1 MALRED
7 EAVRLTAFSHGA
19 GCACKLGPAD
29 LATVMGRLG
38 PLMKP
43 DPALLVGTA
52 TGDDAAVYRLDDRTA
67 LVFTTD
73 FFTPIVDDPYD
84 WGRVAAANALSDV
97 YAMGG
102 RPILCLNLVGWPVEQ
117 LPLEML
123 SSVLVGGATVANE
136 AGAMV
141 AGGHTIDDREPKY
154 GMAVVGLAD
163 PSRIVT
169 NAAARPG
176 DVLVLTKPL
185 GVGATTTAIK
195 RDLASPEAIE
205 RVVALMTHLN
215 RGASEAMIAVG
226 VVSATDVTGFG
237 LLGHMHKMMLASG
250 TSADVFAAAVPVLE
264 GAADL
269 VAAGAVAGGT
279 RRNMAYVDPAVRWE
293 PGIGELDRVLLAD
306 AQTSGGL
313 LIACPPR
320 RLRALRR
327 ELQAR
332 GESGA
337 EIGRV
342 GAGIAGSIAVLSS
355 TAPGPD
361 DA

>member
-7 EAVRLTAFSHGA
+7 ESVRLTAFSHGA

-29 LATVMGRLG
+29 LATVMGHLG
-38 PLMKP
+38 PMMAA

-52 TGDDAAVYRLDDRTA
+52 TGDDAAVYRLDERTA

-117 LPLEML
+117 LPLDML
-123 SSVLVGGATVANE
+123 ARVLEGGATVASD
-136 AGAMV
+136 AGALV
-141 AGGHTIDDREPKY
+141 AGGHTIDDREPHY

-163 PSRIVT
+163 PNRIVT

-185 GVGATTTAIK
+185 GVGAMTTAIK
-195 RDLASPEAIE
+195 RGLATPDAAG
-205 RVVALMTHLN
+205 RVVALMTRLN
-215 RGASEAMIAVG
+215 RGASEAMLAAG
-226 VVSATDVTGFG
+226 VVAATDVTGFG
-237 LLGHMHKMMLASG
+237 LLGHLHKMMAASG
-250 TSADVFAAAVPVLE
+250 TSARIAAGSVPVLD
-264 GAADL
+264 GAREMIG
-269 VAAGAVAGGT
+269 AGAVAGGT
-279 RRNMAYVDPAVRWE
+279 RRNIAFVEPWVSWAPAVAE
-293 PGIGELDRVLLAD
+293 EDRIMLAD

-313 LIACPPR
+313 LIACPPGR
-320 RLRALRR
+320 IEDLRH
-327 ELQAR
+327 ELLAR
-332 GESGA
+332 GEAGA
-337 EIGRV
+337 EV
-342 GAGIAGSIAVLSS
+342 GVVSDGMPGSLSV
-355 TAPGPD
+355 TP
-361 DA
+361 